1 MHQILLHLQP
11 LVSDEPII
19 TLLIDWAVSV
29 KRHGAHRAVVVAKLL
44 EKRQHDIRAEVLH
57 RVLSKTYKEQC
68 SFVLSMLYIK
78 GLCV

>member
-1 MHQILLHLQP
+1 

-44 EKRQHDIRAEVLH
+44 EKRQHDLKAEVAVMKLH
-57 RVLSKTYKEQC
+57 SRDN
-68 SFVLSMLYIK
+68 YI
-78 GLCV
+78 